1 MTFEKTIFS
10 ALNSQPFIIA
20 EVGINHNG
28 NLDLAKKTIESAHNA
43 GASAV
48 KLQTFRAETMCLKSS
63 PYFSL
68 FQQCELSASEINELN
83 IFCKNLNINLFSTV
97 FDEWAV
103 DTWVKLDPAFIK
115 IASGD
120 ITHIPLIKYAA
131 STSIPLIISTGGSN
145 LKEIEIALDAI
156 YSSSK
161 QKEVY
166 ILHCVSN
173 YPTDAKDVNLSCI
186 KEMQNKF
193 NLPIGFSDHTEG
205 NAVSIAAVASGAL
218 LIEKHFT
225 LDRSLEGPDHK
236 LSSNPGDFK
245 KLVDD
250 LKIAYLSKGIKD
262 KRVVEDS
269 DFIKQIRRSIS
280 ASINIS
286 AGTVIDRSMLV
297 IRRPGNGI
305 QPIDIDKL
313 IGSKVKNDIQKDQI
327 IDWKDIIE
335 IG

>member
-1 MTFEKTIFS
+1 
-10 ALNSQPFIIA
+10 
-20 EVGINHNG
+20 
-28 NLDLAKKTIESAHNA
+28 
-43 GASAV
+43 
-48 KLQTFRAETMCLKSS
+48 
-63 PYFSL
+63 
-68 FQQCELSASEINELN
+68 
-83 IFCKNLNINLFSTV
+83 
-97 FDEWAV
+97 
-103 DTWVKLDPAFIK
+103 
-115 IASGD
+115 
-120 ITHIPLIKYAA
+120 
-131 STSIPLIISTGGSN
+131 
-145 LKEIEIALDAI
+145 
-156 YSSSK
+156 
-161 QKEVY
+161 
-166 ILHCVSN
+166 
-173 YPTDAKDVNLSCI
+173 
-186 KEMQNKF
+186 MQNKF

-286 AGTVIDRSMLV
+286 AGTVIDKSMLV